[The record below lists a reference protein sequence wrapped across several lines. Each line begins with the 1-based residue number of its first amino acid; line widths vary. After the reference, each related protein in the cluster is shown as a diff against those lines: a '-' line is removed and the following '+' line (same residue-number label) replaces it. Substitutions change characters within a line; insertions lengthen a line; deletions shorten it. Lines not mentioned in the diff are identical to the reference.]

1 MKKSERRTCNI
12 DATMRRNVRR
22 SWALGIN
29 PTDPK
34 EVAAARKRHP
44 GAEFDRFGRMVIH
57 NRVEKLKRMKEC
69 EQAFGR
75 EMVEYNNRDL

>member
-1 MKKSERRTCNI
+1 MKKNERRVCNV
-12 DATMRRNVRR
+12 DALMKRNVRH

-29 PTDPK
+29 PNNPK
-34 EVAAARKRHP
+34 DVADAKARHP
-44 GAEFDRFGRMVIH
+44 GAKFDKFGRMIIH

-75 EMVEYNNRDL
+75 EMVEFNNHDI